1 MALCATLS
9 GLTLDCRD
17 NVGGIEAVYIQG
29 ASGSIAAS
37 GTDGVIALTSISLDG
52 TELAGLASLET
63 YECVKQTGNLTETGT
78 MSDEN
83 GTVFYTAVASTVF
96 NKVAG
101 AKLAELQNLAIS
113 SKLCVIVKDNNGKY
127 WLVGNERGAVVS
139 ASTVETGTAFGDRNG
154 MTIEFTG
161 IDNTPMLE
169 VTVA

>member
-52 TELAGLASLET
+52 SALTGLGDLET
-63 YECVKQTGNLTETGT
+63 YECVKQTGALTETGT

-96 NKVAG
+96 NKVTG
-101 AKLAELQNLAIS
+101 AKLAELQSLAIS

-127 WLVGNERGAVVS
+127 WLVGNDRGAVVS
-139 ASTVETGTAFGDRNG
+139 ASTVETGTAYGDRNG